1 MSLPG
6 IADPGKETMASTRIL
21 IASAAL
27 LAACTLSCAA
37 AVAADQPQA
46 GAGTGGGEQPV
57 ARVNGVDIV
66 QREFERNWRFFMQ
79 RSGIPDG
86 LAEASGKIEEFR
98 KQVLE
103 RLVDEEL
110 LFQDAKRK
118 NLLVGK
124 DVVDAELAK
133 ARAQFATP
141 EAYQEALAKDQLTE
155 ELLRSLFGR
164 NLSIQ
169 ALVEK
174 EIAARITLSDA
185 EVHEFYLANPAAFEM
200 PEQVRARHIL
210 VEVGETDD
218 AQARQA
224 KRLKAEGLLAQLKS
238 GTSFEDLA
246 RAASDCPSAP
256 QGGDLGF
263 FQRGQMV
270 PAFEE
275 AAFSLKP
282 GELSGVVETPFG
294 YHLIR
299 VEERREAGK
308 VPEAEAAPQI
318 REHLQSRKTE
328 AAVQER
334 IKALREGA
342 TIELL
347 MKP

>member
-46 GAGTGGGEQPV
+46 GAGGGGEQPV

-79 RSGIPDG
+79 RSGIPAG
-86 LAEASGKIEEFR
+86 LAEATGKIEEFR

-200 PEQVRARHIL
+200 PERVRARHIL
-210 VEVGETDD
+210 VEVSETDD

-224 KRLKAEGLLAQLKS
+224 KRLKAESLLAQLKS
-238 GTSFEDLA
+238 GPKFEDLA
-246 RAASDCPSAP
+246 RTDSDCPSAP

-308 VPEAEAAPQI
+308 VPEAEVAPQI

-328 AAVQER
+328 AAVQES

-347 MKP
+347 MKL